1 MAIGSVHVAKLIVTY
16 IYIDISVQRF
26 SSLFVPE
33 IKEESPQYLIREH
46 SPMMFGLS
54 NQGGIMG

>member
-1 MAIGSVHVAKLIVTY
+1 M
-16 IYIDISVQRF
+16 DISVQRF

-46 SPMMFGLS
+46 SLMMFDLS
-54 NQGGIMG
+54 NQVGIMG